1 MFFHH
6 TTGETGTFEYDAP
19 RFVGYQKTA
28 AASVGDGAT
37 FVDHFNAVELMYQQ
51 LGDATVTAYYPSDHT
66 HTSPT
71 GADMVAQ
78 AFVQAIATKMN
89 GTTSLLDYV
98 TTDYA
103 TVY

>member
-1 MFFHH
+1 MLP
-6 TTGETGTFEYDAP
+6 GETGSFVYSAP

-28 AASVGDGAT
+28 AASVGDGCT
-37 FVDHFNAVELMYQQ
+37 YVDHFNAVNLMYQS
-51 LGDATVTAYYPSDHT
+51 LGYATVSTYYPSDHT

-78 AFVQAIATKMN
+78 AFAQAIATAMN
-89 GTTSLLDYV
+89 GTTSLVDYIV
-98 TTDYA
+98 SDYP